1 MKLLT
6 ISLLLLSNAGESL
19 QLEIPAT
26 LALGRTPALV
36 AKSIG
41 YKLLSRQDDCDG
53 QVCADVCIPSDAMC
67 CDVTVG
73 IYCEAGTTCTT
84 SDTCIDDSSSSG
96 GGSSLPECGD
106 DEALCG
112 GGK

>member
-1 MKLLT
+1 MQLLT
-6 ISLLLLSNAGESL
+6 ISLLLLLNAGESL

-36 AKSIG
+36 AKSYG
-41 YKLLSRQDDCDG
+41 YKLLSRQDACDG
-53 QVCADVCIPSDAMC
+53 QVCADVCIPADAMC

-84 SDTCIDDSSSSG
+84 SDTCVDDSSSG
-96 GGSSLPECGD
+96 GSGSSLPDCGD
-106 DEALCG
+106 GETICG